1 MPQGRLIPTPGT
13 DNVKNCPTNSRIG
26 GGGGG
31 GWALLESTDRCMHV
45 ICLYVW

>member
-31 GWALLESTDRCMHV
+31 DGHCWNRLIGACM
-45 ICLYVW
+45 